1 MSLDTIRA
9 AETLTFPPM
18 SFSDGP
24 EFVVFDTEWTAWEGS
39 MARDWSGPGEYREL
53 VQVGA
58 VKLDSRSLAETGRLE
73 LVVRPRFNPVLSD
86 YFKDLTGIEQ
96 VRVDR
101 EGLDLEEAL
110 ERFAAFTGARGWG
123 ASNGGDDVIM
133 RENAAL
139 YGLEFPL
146 QRATF
151 INLRPILVERTGIP
165 RPRLVTGQLD
175 QVLGFTCDLAAHDAL
190 ADARKLAEALRV
202 LRGRGLI

>member
-9 AETLTFPPM
+9 VETLSFPPM
-18 SFSDGP
+18 RFSDDP

-58 VKLDSRSLAETGRLE
+58 VKLDALTLEETDRLE
-73 LVVRPRFNPVLSD
+73 LMVRPRFNPVLSD
-86 YFKDLTGIEQ
+86 YFKDLTGIKQ
-96 VRVDR
+96 SRVDR
-101 EGLDLEEAL
+101 EGLDLPEAL
-110 ERFAAFTGARGWG
+110 DRFATFMTPEGWG

-133 RENAAL
+133 RENAEL

-146 QRATF
+146 ANATF
-151 INLRPILVERTGIP
+151 TNLRPILVERTGIP

-175 QVLGFTCDLAAHDAL
+175 SVLGFTCDLAAHDAL

-202 LRGRGLI
+202 LRGRGQI